1 RIEDSREFNGD
12 VPATD
17 DRHALRPVF
26 QFEKTVGGKT
36 EFRARYLR
44 YQRFAA
50 CRYHYSVGAVVASVD
65 IYGLVVQETRRT
77 ADQVD
82 TAPLEVA
89 GIDVVEPRD
98 IAVARMLQ
106 LQPVMAVVATVESL
120 VPVVFDVVGVVGVV
134 PLPLF
139 RDAAVIDAGS
149 A

>member
-1 RIEDSREFNGD
+1 LLAEHSVEAAEHRILAHQYRRVRTERIEDSREFNGD

-26 QFEKTVGGKT
+26 QFEKTVGGKA

-50 CRYHYSVGAVVASVD
+50 CRYHYSVGAVMASVD

-82 TAPLEVA
+82 TTPLEVT
-89 GIDVVEPRD
+89 GIDV
-98 IAVARMLQ
+98 
-106 LQPVMAVVATVESL
+106 
-120 VPVVFDVVGVVGVV
+120 
-134 PLPLF
+134 
-139 RDAAVIDAGS
+139 
-149 A
+149 